1 MLAVDAP
8 PYGPLSD
15 VHRTYW
21 AIASKRYTLARYFC
35 LNSASPIVCSLT
47 ASFAMRNCEH
57 GGDTSEGR
65 RNSIA
70 KDFDRQCVRYLDCFD
85 HCQDSR
91 ELLLKMLR
99 EHMYYEQDLYCPKS
113 CDLNPGSISVRNF
126 LSLNLVKRQDNR
138 SLLEGCR
145 MFGFEG
151 PSEPPT
157 AHFTKAEPPTA
168 ILQLAVRARSVAH
181 SVG

>member
-35 LNSASPIVCSLT
+35 MNSASPIVCSLT

-85 HCQDSR
+85 HCQARQSPSS
-91 ELLLKMLR
+91 L
-99 EHMYYEQDLYCPKS
+99 
-113 CDLNPGSISVRNF
+113 VRF
-126 LSLNLVKRQDNR
+126 LPVSQY
-138 SLLEGCR
+138 LLELSSGAWVLEC
-145 MFGFEG
+145 G
-151 PSEPPT
+151 
-157 AHFTKAEPPTA
+157 
-168 ILQLAVRARSVAH
+168 V
-181 SVG
+181 